1 MDNLDVLTAGAKPS
15 HPLFSFESQQMKSV
29 IQDVSRLYDF
39 AIVDTSPL
47 LVSAN
52 AMSMSNI
59 NDAILTI
66 DLQDDL
72 NSSIHN

>member
-1 MDNLDVLTAGAKPS
+1 
-15 HPLFSFESQQMKSV
+15 MKSL
-29 IQDVSRLYDF
+29 IKEVSRLYDF

-52 AMSMSNI
+52 AMNMSHL
-59 NDAILTI
+59 NDGILTI
-66 DLQDDL
+66 DLQDDV